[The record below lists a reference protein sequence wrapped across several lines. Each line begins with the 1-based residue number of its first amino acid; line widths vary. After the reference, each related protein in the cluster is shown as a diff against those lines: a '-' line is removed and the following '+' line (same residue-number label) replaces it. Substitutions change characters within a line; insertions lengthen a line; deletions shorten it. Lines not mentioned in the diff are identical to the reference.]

1 MNNRTKNVWKC
12 SCKVIVRARI
22 ECLCCVRGQW
32 QHNVVREVCAES
44 VSVAHVSPGAP
55 VAEQLLRE
63 LLAKQPVR
71 RAAAVVPGFPLP
83 ILDVCAAHVYGRGAL
98 DIEQK
103 LRLLVYL
110 PVTLGL
116 PTHCSNCG
124 LLCLRVSIRVFQ
136 KANWYATLN

>member
-1 MNNRTKNVWKC
+1 M
-12 SCKVIVRARI
+12 IVRARI
-22 ECLCCVRGQW
+22 ECLCGARGRW

-71 RAAAVVPGFPLP
+71 GAAAAVPDFPLP

-110 PVTLGL
+110 PVPLGL
-116 PTHCSNCG
+116 PTHCSYCG
-124 LLCLRVSIRVFQ
+124 LLDFCVCICLF
-136 KANWYATLN
+136 